1 MSIRNHTTISLR
13 VERDTELKK
22 TRTTNCAHVLKKP
35 RRTEIIIIII
45 IIPFSTYT
53 YNTRVLS
60 RAVFLRRTPRRS
72 RGAADDRERSRRSAG
87 TRRAEI
93 TAEREFTEHGARS
106 FSVFSRYAFVER
118 EALVGDGGEGVMTAS
133 ITLERRLARRSRVRD
148 ATSSS
153 SSSSSSSSEGEEMV
167 EERRIRTRRRRTFL
181 GIHRMGGI
189 ARSL

>member
-1 MSIRNHTTISLR
+1 MSIRNHTISLR

-35 RRTEIIIIII
+35 RRTEIIIIIY

-53 YNTRVLS
+53 TYTRVLS
-60 RAVFLRRTPRRS
+60 RAVFLRVRGVARG
-72 RGAADDRERSRRSAG
+72 GAADDRERSRRSAG

-118 EALVGDGGEGVMTAS
+118 EALVGDGGEGVGDGVDNFRAEVGEALS
-133 ITLERRLARRSRVRD
+133 RARCNVVVVIIIIIGR
-148 ATSSS
+148 
-153 SSSSSSSSEGEEMV
+153 
-167 EERRIRTRRRRTFL
+167 
-181 GIHRMGGI
+181 GGDGGGKE
-189 ARSL
+189 

>member
-45 IIPFSTYT
+45 IPFSTYT

-60 RAVFLRRTPRRS
+60 RAVFLRVRGVARG
-72 RGAADDRERSRRSAG
+72 GAADDRERSRRSAG

-93 TAEREFTEHGARS
+93 TAEREFTEHGTRS

-118 EALVGDGGEGVMTAS
+118 EALVGDGGEGVGDGVDNFRAEVGEALS
-133 ITLERRLARRSRVRD
+133 RARCNFVVVVIIIIIIGR
-148 ATSSS
+148 
-153 SSSSSSSSEGEEMV
+153 
-167 EERRIRTRRRRTFL
+167 
-181 GIHRMGGI
+181 GGDGGGKE
-189 ARSL
+189 